1 MRSQRLETPAESD
14 SYPLIFGRNVIRFY
28 QHDEIDRTKWNRC
41 IENSPAA
48 TIFAEYDFLSVTNPM
63 WAALV
68 LDDYAAVMPL
78 PWRQK
83 YGFQYIY
90 NPFYCSR
97 LGIFAE
103 EPVPQNLVTAFLKA
117 IPKKFASI
125 DMGLNESIPDTC
137 AIPEG
142 NVQISHRLP
151 LHGSYENICTGYSNN
166 HKRNIRS
173 AQSFDTQIVT
183 NLDEA
188 EVIALF
194 RGSHRGQDKSVR
206 IQEADYRIF
215 FQMCAIAKQ
224 KDALE
229 VWGARDSSGTLL
241 AGAVFL
247 HDHQRLWFWA
257 SGRNEDFADRK
268 AMFFLMDEYIRKYA
282 GQPLTLD
289 FNGSR
294 TESVARF
301 YAGFGAER
309 YTFPALN
316 FCNTSLLAPPLK
328 FYKFLKNKI
337 L

>member
-1 MRSQRLETPAESD
+1 MES
-14 SYPLIFGRNVIRFY
+14 
-28 QHDEIDRTKWNRC
+28 
-41 IENSPAA
+41 SPAA
-48 TIFAEYDFLSVTNPM
+48 TIFADYDFLSVVNPE

-83 YGFQYIY
+83 YGFKYIY

-97 LGIFAE
+97 LGAFSDVNISPELIQSFIRA
-103 EPVPQNLVTAFLKA
+103 VPKSFV
-117 IPKKFASI
+117 II
-125 DMGLNESIPDTC
+125 DLCLNESIPDTC
-137 AIPEG
+137 AIPNG
-142 NVQISHRLP
+142 NLQISHRLP
-151 LHGSYENICTGYSNN
+151 LHESYDVLRHNFSNN

-173 AQSFDTQIVT
+173 SQDFGTQIDTGLDASEVVT
-183 NLDEA
+183 
-188 EVIALF
+188 LF

-206 IQEADYRIF
+206 IQETDYRIF
-215 FQMCAIAKQ
+215 LKMCDFARKRE
-224 KDALE
+224 ALE
-229 VWGARDSSGTLL
+229 VWGARDPDGTLL

-257 SGRNEDFADRK
+257 SGRNEDFADRR

-282 GQPLTLD
+282 GQPVTLD

-309 YTFPALN
+309 YTYSALN
-316 FCNTSLLAPPLK
+316 FCNNKLLALPVR
-328 FYKFLKNKI
+328 FYKLLKNNI
-337 L
+337 LK